1 MPIVASTHAN
11 THTHTKKDCKVFK
24 PEYILDNVAAF
35 GIDGTIGLI
44 EKKFVRMGKSKRM
57 ARIMAHTL
65 VQNTLGS
72 RVTNL
77 DCLIRIL
84 AQELL
89 VC

>member
-1 MPIVASTHAN
+1 M
-11 THTHTKKDCKVFK
+11 FK

-35 GIDGTIGLI
+35 GIDETIGLI
-44 EKKFVRMGKSKRM
+44 AKKFQRMGKSKRM

-72 RVTNL
+72 RVSKL

-84 AQELL
+84 ARELL
-89 VC
+89 VS